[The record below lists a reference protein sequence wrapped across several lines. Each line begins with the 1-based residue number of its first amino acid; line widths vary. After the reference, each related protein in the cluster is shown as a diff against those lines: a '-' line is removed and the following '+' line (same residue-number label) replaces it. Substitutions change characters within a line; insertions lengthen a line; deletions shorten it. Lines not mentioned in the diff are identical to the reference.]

1 MHNFEPCVTLPVFF
15 LLKYLTNN
23 YSIKQ
28 TAERRLIIP
37 EDYFDSCV
45 SELHKLIPTGCIS
58 LDKLLGGGFPA
69 ESVSL
74 IYGEAET
81 GKTSLAVQ
89 SAVNCARRGIKSL
102 FIDTDGTF
110 SYERLSQIAEYDYQ
124 KISPLMIIMRPTTF
138 QDQSKSIDHL
148 EKVINKKFGLI
159 IVDTVTS
166 LYRVEL
172 DGTKETYAA
181 NRELNRQLA
190 VLMQIAKT
198 CGVAVLIVSQVRS
211 VPLGETVEMKPV
223 ATRVLNYWSDIIL
236 DMRQTSQTRV
246 IKVLREKHP
255 KIKGKGA
262 IYVKIERTGISDYMH

>member
-1 MHNFEPCVTLPVFF
+1 MPSF
-15 LLKYLTNN
+15 
-23 YSIKQ
+23 
-28 TAERRLIIP
+28 
-37 EDYFDSCV
+37 
-45 SELHKLIPTGCIS
+45 IPTGCIS
-58 LDKLLGGGFPA
+58 LDKLLGGGFPT

-89 SAVNCARRGIKSL
+89 CAVNCARRGNKSL

-110 SYERLSQIAEYDYQ
+110 SYERLSQIAEYDYE

-138 QDQSKSIDHL
+138 QEQSKAIDQL
-148 EKVINKKFGLI
+148 EKVVTNKFGLI

-172 DGTKETYAA
+172 DDTEETYVA

-190 VLMQIAKT
+190 VLTQIVKN
-198 CGVAVLIVSQVRS
+198 CGVAALVISQVRS
-211 VPLGETVEMKPV
+211 VPFGETVEMKPV

-236 DMRQTSQTRV
+236 DMKRTGQTRV

-255 KIKGKGA
+255 KIKGTGF
-262 IYVKIERTGISDYMH
+262 IYVNIESTGITDYRR